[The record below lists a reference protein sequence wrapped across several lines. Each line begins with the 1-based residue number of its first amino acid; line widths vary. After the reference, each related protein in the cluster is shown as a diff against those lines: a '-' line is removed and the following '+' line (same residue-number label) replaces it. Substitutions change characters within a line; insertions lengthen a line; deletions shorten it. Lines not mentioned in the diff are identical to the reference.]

1 MSSLHKTTINDSLA
15 NGLTTR
21 FFKEMEDGADRVI
34 SLFLEK
40 QRNLK
45 KRNKKNFTRITNN
58 VRSTF
63 AHYSLAIYEGGSA
76 GRPYLAFDLL
86 TVTKDRELNSWNERC
101 LTGNTLLIVFDPDFI
116 DVFPAI
122 YNIGEHAISRLFL
135 RSKVEFKNNTIDY
148 KHITE
153 ELVFIPLWANFFA
166 TILMLSEELPFYGN
180 CYPVIPAPHGLFL
193 CEFKYPCLI
202 EIRTFISDQ
211 QLTHEQMIAKNLLIR
226 AGEALNESAICFSC
240 ALCCSE
246 IDRPDILEPIISKRL
261 FNSDEFSTLKNVI
274 FHRIEDDR
282 ERAVFKSKFNQ
293 ILKNRASHPCAD
305 LDPVLIEI
313 GARELHSRI
322 KHLML
327 TKTGI

>member
-1 MSSLHKTTINDSLA
+1 MSSLHKTTVNDSLA

-45 KRNKKNFTRITNN
+45 KRNKKNFTKITNN
-58 VRSTF
+58 VRSNF
-63 AHYSLAIYEGGSA
+63 AHYALAIYEGGSA
-76 GRPYLAFDLL
+76 SKPYLACDLL
-86 TVTKDRELNSWNERC
+86 TAVKDRELNSWNERC
-101 LTGNTLLIVFDPDFI
+101 LTGNTLLIVFDPEFM

-135 RSKVEFKNNTIDY
+135 RSGFEFKNNTIDY

-226 AGEALNESAICFSC
+226 AGEGLSESAICFSC
-240 ALCCSE
+240 ALSCSG
-246 IDRPDILEPIISKRL
+246 IDTPDFLEPIISIRL
-261 FNSDEFSTLKNVI
+261 FNSKEFSTLKNVI
-274 FHRIEDDR
+274 FHRIQDDR
-282 ERAVFKSKFNQ
+282 VRAEFKSKFDQ
-293 ILKNRASHPCAD
+293 ILKNKASQGTEA